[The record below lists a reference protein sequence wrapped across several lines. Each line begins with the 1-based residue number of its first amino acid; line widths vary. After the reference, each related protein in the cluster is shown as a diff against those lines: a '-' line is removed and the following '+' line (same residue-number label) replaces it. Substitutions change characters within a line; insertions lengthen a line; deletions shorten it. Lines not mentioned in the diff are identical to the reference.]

1 MIAQQTVQVL
11 FVAWQQPESR
21 RYYPVARL
29 VAGVGDGH
37 DLFEFSYIKGAEEA
51 AKEGF
56 QPFLAFPL
64 LNSVYRS
71 NELFPFFT
79 NRLMS
84 PNRPDFA
91 THVRR
96 LGLEADADPMAIL
109 ARSGGTRATDS
120 IELFQLPVWD
130 ESIGCYQNFFW
141 MHGFR
146 HLTPEQQGRIAALV
160 PDDELV
166 ARHEATNAADPTA
179 LQLFS
184 PDGAFV
190 GYIPRYLASDA
201 VHLLRQCEYF
211 KVFVERVNQ
220 EPAPTQQ
227 RLLCRLESC
236 WPTGFVPCAQ
246 EVYQPVSSDAVKL
259 DPCGANP
266 TT

>member
-1 MIAQQTVQVL
+1 VIAQQTVQVL

-21 RYYPVARL
+21 QYYPIARL
-29 VAGVGDGH
+29 AAGVGDGR
-37 DLFEFSYIKGAEEA
+37 DLFEFSYIKGAEQA

-64 LNSVYRS
+64 KNSVYRS

-96 LGLEADADPMAIL
+96 LGLDADANPMAIL
-109 ARSGGTRATDS
+109 ARSGGSRATDS
-120 IELFQLPVWD
+120 IELFQLPIWD
-130 ESIGCYQNFFW
+130 ESIGCCQNFFW

-146 HLTPEQQGRIAALV
+146 HLTPEQQARLATLV
-160 PDDELV
+160 PGDELA
-166 ARHEATNAADPTA
+166 ARHEATNSSDPAA

-184 PDGAFV
+184 PDGVFI
-190 GYIPRYLASDA
+190 GYVPRYLASDA
-201 VHLLRQCEYF
+201 VHLLHRCDNF
-211 KVFVERVNQ
+211 KVFVDRVNQ

-227 RLLCRLESC
+227 RLLCRLESGR
-236 WPTGFVPCAQ
+236 PIGFVPCSQ
-246 EVYQPVSSDAVKL
+246 DVYQPISSDAVRL
-259 DPCGANP
+259 DPYGANP
-266 TT
+266 TV